1 MNINMFFEFP
11 GILITIGVVLLIIS
25 ILIILIA
32 IRTDKKAEI
41 DFAASENEAF
51 DNKENKEEISKEEP
65 IEEVNED
72 NSSSDKELSKPL
84 EEENSDDDIELL

>member
-32 IRTDKKAEI
+32 IRTDKKAEL
-41 DFAASENEAF
+41 DFVTSENEAF
-51 DNKENKEEISKEEP
+51 DNKENKVSKEKSLEEIKE
-65 IEEVNED
+65 D
-72 NSSSDKELSKPL
+72 DTSSDNELNTPM
-84 EEENSDDDIELL
+84 EEENYDDDIELL